1 MESGDLPRGLDSK
14 KKDTLRDRCLFQS
27 SIVNFNSR
35 SFAMSKLAVAA
46 GKAIAAEAQYIP
58 AGAGAV
64 LKELYRS
71 Q

>member
-1 MESGDLPRGLDSK
+1 
-14 KKDTLRDRCLFQS
+14 
-27 SIVNFNSR
+27 
-35 SFAMSKLAVAA
+35 MSKLAVAA